1 MAESHLRYVPTQKT
15 AAPDRS
21 YAMKYLVA
29 AATAAAVVIAGCTSS
44 PGRAGPGA
52 NPASRGSEPNS
63 GPGSG
68 SATPRQTLRLGYLGD
83 VTQAAALVGIR
94 EGLFADSLGRGVA
107 IRPVLFA
114 TAGAEAAALA
124 SGKLDAAY
132 ASPATI
138 LAVLAI
144 RHASGIVVISGA
156 SAASAELVISRRLGG
171 LSALRGHTLAI
182 PAAGDAQD
190 IALRHWLAS
199 RHLGVGSHAGV
210 AVTAIAQGP
219 AVIAAFRAGK
229 IAGALEPAPVD
240 LELAAAGGRVLAGGS
255 GPSGAAAATANLV
268 VTRKFLD
275 ANSAAVYG
283 LLRGQVQANDFVR
296 HNLLQS
302 SQAIG
307 TGLAAAGHPVPQR
320 FLALSLAQIT
330 FTDDPL
336 AASLIA
342 QARQA
347 AADGLAAPMAI
358 PPGLYDIA
366 PLDLVLRAAGEPP
379 VTN

>member
-1 MAESHLRYVPTQKT
+1 M
-15 AAPDRS
+15 
-21 YAMKYLVA
+21 
-29 AATAAAVVIAGCTSS
+29 
-44 PGRAGPGA
+44 
-52 NPASRGSEPNS
+52 
-63 GPGSG
+63 
-68 SATPRQTLRLGYLGD
+68 
-83 VTQAAALVGIR
+83 VGIR
-94 EGLFADSLGRGVA
+94 EGLFAASLGRGVA

-132 ASPATI
+132 ASPDTI

-156 SAASAELVISRRLGG
+156 SAAGAELVVSRGLGR
-171 LSALRGHTLAI
+171 LSALRGRTLAV
-182 PAAGDAQD
+182 PAAGGAQD

-199 RHLGVGSHAGV
+199 RHLRVGAHDGV

-219 AVIAAFRAGK
+219 AVIAAFRGGR
-229 IAGALEPAPVD
+229 IVGALEPAPVD
-240 LELAAAGGRVLAGGS
+240 LELAAAGGRVLAGRS
-255 GPSGAAAATANLV
+255 GLSVAAPATANLV

-283 LLRGQVQANDFVR
+283 LLKGQVQTNDFLR

-307 TGLAAAGHPVPQR
+307 IGLAAAGQPVPQR

-336 AASLIA
+336 AASLVA

-347 AADGLAAPMAI
+347 AADRLTARTTI